1 MTVDQALE
9 AIELITMR
17 GKQHLDEKER
27 ASVRAILVDLAL
39 AERYRS

>member
-9 AIELITMR
+9 EIERITMR
-17 GKQHLDEKER
+17 DRQHLDDKER

-39 AERYRS
+39 DERYR